1 MRWSFRVGKIFGIEF
16 RVHVTFLLLLAF
28 IYLAGLDAGGP
39 KVAWVGVLFISSIF
53 ACVVIHEIGHSLI
66 ARRFGTEAKSITLL
80 PIGGVA
86 TMEEM
91 PEKPSQE
98 IAMALVGPLIN
109 LAIAGGFYL
118 AAGGRVG
125 LTWPVDLF
133 VQSGSEFLSGFI
145 TINIVLAA
153 FNLLP
158 GFPMDGGRVLRGLLA
173 LKLDYVTATS
183 IAVFIGQAFSM
194 FFIFSGFLLYPNPW
208 LVIIGVFL
216 YMGAGGEKRHVMLR
230 TVLRGVWAE
239 EAMTTDF
246 LALRPDEPVSTAL
259 EHVYHGCQSDFPVVG
274 DSGIEGVLSHTNILA
289 AVHAEAADVPVSEV
303 MDRDFPRVTPDT
315 SLYKVYRQ
323 FLEGNRTTTAVV
335 EGGELKGMLSLDSIG
350 RFLMIQSALK
360 GIETG
365 SVAVRQAT
373 KRG

>member
-1 MRWSFRVGKIFGIEF
+1 MRWSFRIGKIFGIEF

-109 LAIAGGFYL
+109 LAIAGVVYL

-125 LTWPVDLF
+125 LTWPVNLF
-133 VQSGSEFLSGFI
+133 VKSGSEFLSGFI
-145 TINIVLAA
+145 TLNIVLAG

-194 FFIFSGFLLYPNPW
+194 FFIFFGIFANIW
-208 LVIIGVFL
+208 LVFIGIFL

-230 TVLRGVWAE
+230 TVLQGVWAE

-246 LALRPDEPVSTAL
+246 RALRPDESVSTAL
-259 EHVYHGCQSDFPVVG
+259 GYVYHGCQSDFPVVG
-274 DSGIEGVLSHTNILA
+274 DSGIEGVLSHTSILA
-289 AVHAEAADVPVSEV
+289 AVHAEAADVAVSEL

-360 GIETG
+360 GMETG
-365 SVAVRQAT
+365 SPAVR
-373 KRG
+373 R